1 MNKKEIESYVNGFI
15 DEIEDEICYKE
26 KQYHIFNTE
35 QVSCSLEVD
44 VYPEAE
50 TYVENLGYNE
60 DDNKYDEV
68 LEEKTNE
75 LFSKYEKEIINGIL
89 KYFEEKGFKI
99 YDGEFFPCEG
109 NFKSLSA
116 EEIAIVKNK

>member
-1 MNKKEIESYVNGFI
+1 MNKKEIESYVNRFI
-15 DEIEDEICYKE
+15 DEIEDEIYYKE

-35 QVSCSLEVD
+35 QVSYSLEVD
-44 VYPEAE
+44 VYSEVE

-60 DDNKYDEV
+60 DDDKYDEM

-89 KYFEEKGFKI
+89 KYFEGKGFKI

-116 EEIAIVKNK
+116 EQIAIVKER